1 MAENPKG
8 SSGEFAKKFQRR
20 LSRGK
25 EKVLQRLGKTTE
37 SRDEQFEYS
46 LLQFNDQQTDGN
58 RIYKDL
64 RNYINAVRD
73 MREASRRLSQSLFD
87 SYEADWAGEEDLGG
101 IVEGEDLLWNDF
113 EVKLLDQAVRTM
125 ESYVGQFPDIR
136 EKVAKRGR
144 KLVDYDST
152 LHHLEALQSSKKRD
166 DVKISKA
173 EEEMHAARSVYESI
187 NSELKDELPVIYDSR
202 VGCFVSVFSAV
213 SHLRNTFYKEMS
225 VLNLDLQSVI
235 KELQAQHPEKVFA
248 VKGLQRYGSLK
259 RRTLMS
265 PKAWK
270 SSFSEFHKGYSP
282 KPSRFSF
289 RSPDKPRHGT
299 LSRESSAS
307 LPISPH
313 SPLEDDLDAVS
324 NHSDSLSETLSP
336 PREGAAAAAE
346 EIHQEEVK
354 PEEPPAEPQEEKEE
368 EKEEEKNGEKE
379 GEKKGEKEGEKDSS
393 SEGNPSCDSESLE
406 LQLSAVEETLHIQ
419 EEEGEE
425 ERGGGG
431 PRENGLPNGDGAAV
445 LAVDQEVKNKVR
457 EAPAEKPTSA
467 DSKSTDV

>member
-8 SSGEFAKKFQRR
+8 GSGDFAKKVQRR

-37 SRDEQFEYS
+37 SRDEHFEYF

-64 RNYINAVRD
+64 RNYINSVRD
-73 MREASRRLSQSLFD
+73 MREASRRVSQSLYD
-87 SYEADWAGEEDLGG
+87 SYEADWAGEEDLAG
-101 IVEGEDLLWNDF
+101 ITESEDLLWNDF

-152 LHHLEALQSSKKRD
+152 LHHLEALQSAKKRD

-173 EEEMHAARSVYESI
+173 EEEMHEARSVYESI
-187 NSELKDELPVIYDSR
+187 NSELKEELPVVFDSR
-202 VGCFVSVFSAV
+202 VGCFVAVFSAV
-213 SHLRNTFYKEMS
+213 SHLRNTFFKEMS
-225 VLNLDLQSVI
+225 TLNLDLQSVI

-259 RRTLMS
+259 RRTLTS

-270 SSFSEFHKGYSP
+270 SSFSEFHKSYSP

-299 LSRESSAS
+299 LSRESSTS
-307 LPISPH
+307 LPTSPQPSSYN
-313 SPLEDDLDAVS
+313 SPPQEDLDAAS
-324 NHSDSLSETLSP
+324 NHSETLSESISP
-336 PREGAAAAAE
+336 PAE
-346 EIHQEEVK
+346 EIQQEEGK
-354 PEEPPAEPQEEKEE
+354 PEETPAEPQEEKE
-368 EKEEEKNGEKE
+368 
-379 GEKKGEKEGEKDSS
+379 GEKEGEKDSS

-406 LQLSAVEETLHIQ
+406 LQLCAAEETLHIQ
-419 EEEGEE
+419 EEEEE
-425 ERGGGG
+425 ERGGRGG
-431 PRENGLPNGDGAAV
+431 DGGLKENGLQNGAGVISDG
-445 LAVDQEVKNKVR
+445 QEVRNK
-457 EAPAEKPTSA
+457 EAPAGTPASP
-467 DSKSTDV
+467 DSKTTDV

>member
-8 SSGEFAKKFQRR
+8 GSGDFAKKVQRR

-37 SRDEQFEYS
+37 SRDEQFEYF

-64 RNYINAVRD
+64 RNYINSVRD
-73 MREASRRLSQSLFD
+73 MREASRRVSQSLFD
-87 SYEADWAGEEDLGG
+87 SYEADWAGEEDLAG
-101 IVEGEDLLWNDF
+101 ITEGEDLLWNDF

-152 LHHLEALQSSKKRD
+152 LHHLEALQSAKKRD
-166 DVKISKA
+166 DVKIIKA
-173 EEEMHAARSVYESI
+173 EEEMHEARSVYESI
-187 NSELKDELPVIYDSR
+187 NSELKDELPVIFDSR
-202 VGCFVSVFSAV
+202 VGCFVSAFSAV
-213 SHLRNTFYKEMS
+213 SHLRNTFFKEMS
-225 VLNLDLQSVI
+225 TLNLDLQSVI

-259 RRTLMS
+259 RRTLTS

-270 SSFSEFHKGYSP
+270 SSFSEFHKSYSP

-289 RSPDKPRHGT
+289 RSPDKPRHST
-299 LSRESSAS
+299 LSRESSTS
-307 LPISPH
+307 LPTSPQPSSYNSSPH
-313 SPLEDDLDAVS
+313 FPPQEDLQEDLDAAS
-324 NHSDSLSETLSP
+324 NHNESISP
-336 PREGAAAAAE
+336 PAE
-346 EIHQEEVK
+346 EVQQEEGK
-354 PEEPPAEPQEEKEE
+354 PEETPAEPQEEKEGKKE
-368 EKEEEKNGEKE
+368 REKEEA
-379 GEKKGEKEGEKDSS
+379 KDSS

-406 LQLSAVEETLHIQ
+406 LQLSAAEETLHIQ
-419 EEEGEE
+419 EEEEE
-425 ERGGGG
+425 EKGGGGGRGGGG
-431 PRENGLPNGDGAAV
+431 GGLKENRLQNGDGV
-445 LAVDQEVKNKVR
+445 GVISDGQEVRNKV
-457 EAPAEKPTSA
+457 AEKPASP